1 MVSNTVFVMISIHN
15 PIGNDM
21 PYSMLCYNP
30 LIEHL
35 LEPVCYGFTV
45 HWMVA
50 QLLILHLVLALI
62 GFGMGSITFLPSCF
76 AHSVLMHSVCTLS
89 SVILPLL

>member
-1 MVSNTVFVMISIHN
+1 MATNPLYGVKTQCFVMISIHI

-21 PYSMLCYNP
+21 PYSIPGSAIYNP

-45 HWMVA
+45 HWMVV

-62 GFGMGSITFLPSCF
+62 GLG
-76 AHSVLMHSVCTLS
+76 
-89 SVILPLL
+89 ILLWVR